1 MRIITTS
8 MACLVA
14 LIGTIPQDAARAELV
29 RMAIERREPFAD
41 GRSFGRTGPYEKLA
55 GRLYYEVDP
64 NDAANARVTDLK
76 FAPRN
81 ARGKVEFWSDFYLL
95 KPVHPERG
103 NRRLLYDVHNR
114 GNKLAIWTFNGT
126 RGNDPS
132 TLADAG
138 NGFLMQQGYS
148 ILWTGWNGDVVPD
161 GTGRLLAGLPVATAG
176 DKPITGKSY
185 VEICI
190 SEKEKVFSRPFYWS
204 PWGTSAAYPSVS
216 LDNKTATLTM
226 RPRRSE
232 PATAVPH
239 DAWAFARWDD
249 GKSIP
254 DTEQLYVKE
263 GFRPGWLYELVYT
276 SKNPR
281 VSGLGLAGLRD
292 CISFFRSA
300 AKDRKGTSNPLAGA
314 VEHTYIFGISQSG
327 RLIHH
332 FLYDGFNTDEAG
344 RMVFDGALIH
354 VAGSGKGLFNHRFGM
369 ATVYG
374 TYHNYNLFPTEFF
387 PFAPVRQTDPITGQQ
402 TETMS
407 RLRTRGHVPKML
419 FVQTSTEYWSRAA
432 SLLHTDVEGKEDIEL
447 DPNMR
452 IYLVAGAQHLG
463 GGPPTRGICQNP
475 RNILDDRP
483 PILRALLVAMDRW
496 VSGEG
501 DPPPSRYPK
510 IADGTLVDL
519 ATFRGQF
526 PRIPGV
532 KLPDAYYMPLRLDPG
547 PRWRNERIADHVPP
561 KIGRPY
567 RVLIPAVDSDGNE
580 LSGIRLPDVTV
591 PLGTYTGWNLRA
603 AEYGAADVLA
613 GLHGSYLAFART
625 AEERR
630 KSQDPRPAVAERYPT
645 RAVYLARVTE
655 TVLQLQQEGFLLE
668 QDALRLLDVASK
680 RSLWDDK
687 SGDRVS
693 TK

>member
-1 MRIITTS
+1 MMRSTYIFTIW
-8 MACLVA
+8 LVA
-14 LIGTIPQDAARAELV
+14 LIGMVAHDAAHAELV
-29 RMAIERREPFAD
+29 RMAVERREPFAD
-41 GRSFGRTGPYEKLA
+41 GHSFGRTGPYEKVI
-55 GRLYYEVDP
+55 GRLYYEADP
-64 NDAANARVTDLK
+64 DDAANARVTDVKL
-76 FAPRN
+76 APRN

-114 GNKLAIWTFNGT
+114 GNKLAIWTFNGA

-138 NGFLMQQGYS
+138 NGFLMDQGYS

-161 GTGRLLAGLPVATAG
+161 GTNRLLAGLPIATAG
-176 DKPITGKSY
+176 EEPITGKSY
-185 VEICI
+185 VEICV

-216 LDNKTATLTM
+216 LDNRAATLTM

-232 PATAVPH
+232 PATPVPH
-239 DAWAFARWDD
+239 DAWVFARWED
-249 GKSIP
+249 GKAIP
-254 DTEQLYVKE
+254 DPEQLYVKE

-276 SKNPR
+276 AKNPR

-300 AKDRKGTSNPLAGA
+300 DSDPKGTPNPLAKA

-332 FLYDGFNTDEAG
+332 FLYDGFNTNESG
-344 RMVFDGALIH
+344 RMVFDGAIIH
-354 VAGSGKGLFNHRFGM
+354 VAGSGKGLFNHRFGL

-387 PFAPVRQTDPITGQQ
+387 PFAPVPQTEPITGQRGD
-402 TETMS
+402 TMA
-407 RLRTRGHVPKML
+407 RLRTRGTVPKIF

-432 SLLHTDVEGKEDIEL
+432 SLLHTDAEGNKDVEL
-447 DPNMR
+447 DPNVR
-452 IYLVAGAQHLG
+452 VYLVAGAQHLG

-496 VSGEG
+496 VSDAG
-501 DPPPSRYPK
+501 DPPASRYPK

-519 ATFRGQF
+519 AAFRRQF
-526 PRIPGV
+526 PKIPEVG
-532 KLPDAYYMPLRLDPG
+532 LPDAYYMPFRLDAG
-547 PRWRNERIADHVPP
+547 PRWQSEGIADHVPP
-561 KIGRPY
+561 KVGSAY
-567 RVLIPAVDSDGNE
+567 RTLVPAVDADGNE
-580 LSGIRLPDVTV
+580 VAGIRLPDVAV

-603 AEYGAADVLA
+603 AEYGAGGVLA
-613 GLHGSYLAFART
+613 GLHGSYLAFAPT
-625 AEERR
+625 VEKRR
-630 KSQDPRPAVAERYPT
+630 QSQDPRAAITERYPT
-645 RAVYLARVTE
+645 REIYLARVTE
-655 TVLQLQQEGFLLE
+655 AVLQLQQEGLLLDE
-668 QDALRLLDVASK
+668 DALGILDIASK
-680 RSLWDDK
+680 RRLWE
-687 SGDRVS
+687 
-693 TK
+693 